1 MTTAPLVPH
10 PVTDSGINGGPGHLN
25 GLPRYHPIAMNPNPP
40 PHPAMPPPDQMVQ
53 NHHFRHF
60 APPLLHDP
68 HAGPPPAPPTPSP
81 TSLEQIEQRLRQLEH
96 EEMNRMA
103 TRSHILAVRKRE
115 DEEFRRLT
123 ESAEIEEEDLRRQRK
138 RMKRESMGLGSNN
151 AADSPPLRPTPPRRL
166 SETSAATTLA
176 FFKQQSPPEPR
187 QTPLPPASQPQPQQQ
202 QAPPMPPPPH
212 LHQAHPSHQP
222 HQPHPS
228 HPSHP
233 PHAPHPPH
241 QSHQPHHAPP
251 PPQPQHHI
259 VHHDSLNGPGSIR
272 RKQKYTIKN
281 VEAWGERHGRPA
293 AHDPSGRALWK
304 RPSDGSLV
312 YLTCPISGCGK
323 SDFVTLHGFMCHLTK
338 KHKDRTL
345 GSQSRALELCGIVFD
360 PNSPL
365 PPVTAHRGSTESAT
379 PMDHDGDQDE
389 DMESD
394 PEESEDSPESYR
406 VKTEVSDRLG
416 IPEVQDTPGSH
427 DMSPVPVQKSVLN
440 GSVKQSISSIIDRT
454 PEPEP
459 REALASLGPSEP
471 VSQNHTPIL
480 EQTVPVKRKF
490 EYSPEKENTEPKEGP
505 ATE

>member
-10 PVTDSGINGGPGHLN
+10 PGADSGINGGPGHLN

-187 QTPLPPASQPQPQQQ
+187 QTPLPP
-202 QAPPMPPPPH
+202 
-212 LHQAHPSHQP
+212 
-222 HQPHPS
+222 
-228 HPSHP
+228 
-233 PHAPHPPH
+233 
-241 QSHQPHHAPP
+241 
-251 PPQPQHHI
+251 HHI

-365 PPVTAHRGSTESAT
+365 PPVTAHRRSTESAT

-406 VKTEVSDRLG
+406 VKTEGSDRLG
-416 IPEVQDTPGSH
+416 ISEAQDTPGPH
-427 DMSPVPVQKSVLN
+427 DMSPVPAQKPALN

-459 REALASLGPSEP
+459 REALASLAPSEP

-490 EYSPEKENTEPKEGP
+490 EYSPEKENTEPKEGS

>member
-10 PVTDSGINGGPGHLN
+10 SVSDSGINGGGHLPS

-40 PHPAMPPPDQMVQ
+40 PHPAMPPPDQMVH

-60 APPLLHDP
+60 APPLMHDP
-68 HAGPPPAPPTPSP
+68 HSGPPPVPPTPSP

-138 RMKRESMGLGSNN
+138 RMKRESMGLGSNH

-187 QTPLPPASQPQPQQQ
+187 QAPLPPVPQPQ
-202 QAPPMPPPPH
+202 QAPPMPPPTH
-212 LHQAHPSHQP
+212 LHQP
-222 HQPHPS
+222 HQSHQPPHSS
-228 HPSHP
+228 HQQHQPHASHP
-233 PHAPHPPH
+233 PHQTH
-241 QSHQPHHAPP
+241 QPHQPHHAPP
-251 PPQPQHHI
+251 PPQSQHHL

-312 YLTCPISGCGK
+312 YLTCPIQGCGK

-365 PPVTAHRGSTESAT
+365 PPVTNHRGSAESAT
-379 PMDHDGDQDE
+379 PMDMDGDGDE
-389 DMESD
+389 DLDSD

-406 VKTEVSDRLG
+406 VKTEGSDRLG
-416 IPEVQDTPGSH
+416 LSDAHDIIPGPH
-427 DMSPVPVQKSVLN
+427 DMSPVPIPKLSLH

-454 PEPEP
+454 PEPEH

-471 VSQNHTPIL
+471 VSQVPTPIL

-490 EYSPEKENTEPKEGP
+490 EYSPEKENTEPKEGS